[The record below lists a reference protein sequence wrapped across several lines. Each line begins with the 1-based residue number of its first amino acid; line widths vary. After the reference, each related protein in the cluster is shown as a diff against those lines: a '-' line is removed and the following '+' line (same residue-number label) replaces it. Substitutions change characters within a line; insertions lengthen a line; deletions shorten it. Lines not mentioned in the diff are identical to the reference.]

1 MDCIFCKIANGE
13 INSSKYYE
21 DDIVMAFLD
30 ITPDC
35 DGHTLI
41 IPKKHYKD
49 LTDIDMDTL
58 THIMEV
64 AKKLKLELENKLGCG
79 GLSLLQNNGF
89 CQEVKH
95 FHLHLKPFYKGVK
108 TIELVKHKE
117 NIHDVSEIYEIL
129 KK

>member
-1 MDCIFCKIANGE
+1 
-13 INSSKYYE
+13 
-21 DDIVMAFLD
+21 
-30 ITPDC
+30 
-35 DGHTLI
+35 
-41 IPKKHYKD
+41 
-49 LTDIDMDTL
+49 MDTL